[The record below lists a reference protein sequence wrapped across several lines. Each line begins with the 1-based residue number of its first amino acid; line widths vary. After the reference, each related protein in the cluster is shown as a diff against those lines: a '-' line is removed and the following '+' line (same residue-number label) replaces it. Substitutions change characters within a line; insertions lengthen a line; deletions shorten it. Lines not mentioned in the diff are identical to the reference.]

1 MKNFKIRISND
12 SLKESKNKF
21 NKIKKKDKITIY
33 NNKINNKNN
42 INLNTSFEYNKSCKY
57 CGTYNHTEYNCPINL
72 YSKLL
77 FYYERLF
84 LEYMKK
90 QNNDKKNS
98 IIRTTDNQFIIKKSI
113 DIINNIYATSNLEIN
128 PLKKILNERFHDNS
142 ILEFYIP
149 LENIN

>member
-1 MKNFKIRISND
+1 
-12 SLKESKNKF
+12 
-21 NKIKKKDKITIY
+21 
-33 NNKINNKNN
+33 
-42 INLNTSFEYNKSCKY
+42 
-57 CGTYNHTEYNCPINL
+57 
-72 YSKLL
+72 
-77 FYYERLF
+77 
-84 LEYMKK
+84 MKK